1 MVSKDGDWRRRASV
15 LPLLCWV
22 AMPFPFCKTLLSNVE
37 RNGDE
42 EEADDG
48 DGMDEG
54 DCGKA
59 AR

>member
-1 MVSKDGDWRRRASV
+1 MDPAIGQVMPV
-15 LPLLCWV
+15 LNNPLLSIHV
-22 AMPFPFCKTLLSNVE
+22 SIIE
-37 RNGDE
+37 RNGDG

>member
-1 MVSKDGDWRRRASV
+1 M
-15 LPLLCWV
+15 LPLLCW
-22 AMPFPFCKTLLSNVE
+22 AALPFPFCKTLLSNVE
-37 RNGDE
+37 RNGDGE
-42 EEADDG
+42 KADDV